1 MTLIYAKARLAEG
14 SSNDPALVRRLQTD
28 LRALG
33 YLARGIDGIF
43 GPHTGLAVR
52 RLQHDLLHNDGRSA
66 ANDGPAPVAMT
77 DYNVG
82 HITDETGVV
91 DARLA
96 DCIEA
101 LVLDE
106 AVPKLPRS
114 GDGAAANAAAL
125 AAAAAAPSRLA
136 PTPFVVAMARQES
149 GARHFREPSGRDE
162 DDFLR
167 LSLAGD
173 PAAPSRVTARGYGL
187 GHYVIHHHP
196 PRPEELRDVI
206 ANPVN
211 NLQRIR
217 DGLRDAFEG
226 GLVGGRPE
234 SAAPDRLAEHPLLP
248 LRACRYRPGDPR
260 YLTDCGAC
268 ARQAMR
274 RDIRPGTPLHRG
286 AEATYGAMPDAAYG
300 YPGVPDRA
308 CFPCDWPY
316 AARRYRGTGVDS
328 YHYQARLLIDLRDGP
343 AEPAPAARGRAG

>member
-14 SSNDPALVRRLQTD
+14 AHGDPLLVRRLQTD

-43 GPHTGLAVR
+43 GPETGLAVR

-82 HITDETGVV
+82 RIEDETGVV

-101 LVLDE
+101 LVIDE

-125 AAAAAAPSRLA
+125 AAVSAATSRLA

-149 GARHFREPSGRDE
+149 GARHFREPAGPDE

-167 LSLAGD
+167 LSLAVD
-173 PAAPSRVTARGYGL
+173 PATPSRVTARGYGL
-187 GHYVIHHHP
+187 GRYVIHHHP

-206 ANPVN
+206 ANPVR
-211 NLQRIR
+211 NLKRIR

-226 GLVGGRPE
+226 ALLGGHPE
-234 SAAPDRLAEHPLLP
+234 TAAADRLAEHPLLP

-260 YLTDCGAC
+260 YLADCGSC
-268 ARQAMR
+268 ARQASR
-274 RDIRPGTPLHRG
+274 RDLRPGTPLHRG
-286 AEATYGAMPDAAYG
+286 AKATYGRAPDAAYG
-300 YPGVPDRA
+300 YAAVPDRA

-316 AARRYRGTGVDS
+316 AARRYRGIGVES
-328 YHYQARLLIDLRDGP
+328 YHYQARLLLELRDGP
-343 AEPAPAARGRAG
+343 AAGAPGRNG